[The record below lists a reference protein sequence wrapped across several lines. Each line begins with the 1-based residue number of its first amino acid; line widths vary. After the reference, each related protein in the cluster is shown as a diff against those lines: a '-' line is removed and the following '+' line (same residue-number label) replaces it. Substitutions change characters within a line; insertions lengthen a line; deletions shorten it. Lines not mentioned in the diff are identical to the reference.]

1 MSHRTWMAKPGH
13 PVELKVR
20 VGSHGTGA
28 IGITVRTSAG
38 VEIAPTSN
46 QVGDG
51 FRTIVLP
58 AFDANLVATVSIHL
72 ERAEADDAAVYVL
85 CAQGGA
91 GLPCLAVPGGDPI
104 NDDGGG
110 RHGEVVQTT
119 LAKGEVSVF
128 DLAIRGA

>member
-1 MSHRTWMAKPGH
+1 MSHRTWMAKPGQ

-20 VGSHGTGA
+20 IGSLGTGA

-38 VEIAPTSN
+38 VEIPPTGE

-51 FRTIVLP
+51 FRTVVLP
-58 AFDANLVATVSIHL
+58 AFNANLVATVSIHL
-72 ERAEADDAAVYVL
+72 ERAEADAAAVYVL

-91 GLPCLAVPGGDPI
+91 GLPCLAIPGDDPI
-104 NDDGGG
+104 NDDAG
-110 RHGEVVQTT
+110 RYHEVVQTT